1 MRTLTPLIRAVNHA
15 HYQQQKA
22 EMDAL
27 RAIKAE
33 RWNKYDRREIAPA
46 NHQTR
51 REIEDRR
58 LAAELGISLDELR
71 EGMKK

>member
-1 MRTLTPLIRAVNHA
+1 MRTLTPLIRAISPE

-27 RAIKAE
+27 RAIKAA
-33 RWNKYDRREIAPA
+33 RWNKYDCREIAPA

-51 REIEDRR
+51 RDIEDRR
-58 LAAELGISLDELR
+58 LAAELGISMEELQ
-71 EGMKK
+71 EAMSK